1 MIQVPM
7 KSQASWFR
15 NRVHCTSLA
24 VATRSSIPAS
34 FADATSRVLKHA
46 FCSARVCVFTRN
58 AVRRIQDRR
67 RPQMLLQH
75 ILEILQ
81 HWILERKEAGQSHGE
96 TEAVH
101 SDLPQAIALG
111 WFEDVGVVMQHDCWL

>member
-1 MIQVPM
+1 
-7 KSQASWFR
+7 
-15 NRVHCTSLA
+15 
-24 VATRSSIPAS
+24 
-34 FADATSRVLKHA
+34 
-46 FCSARVCVFTRN
+46 
-58 AVRRIQDRR
+58 
-67 RPQMLLQH
+67 MLLQH

>member
-1 MIQVPM
+1 M
-7 KSQASWFR
+7 
-15 NRVHCTSLA
+15 
-24 VATRSSIPAS
+24 PAS
-34 FADATSRVLKHA
+34 FTDATSRVLKDA